1 MLDEVGDR
9 ATCRDRLE
17 IGDLEQAA
25 LYFGLVTVPVLLFLL
40 RQSLEERLGD
50 EVLDSDRPAAE
61 RTNTSVHRLRTRRSK
76 EHSRFP
82 SVPVKDETL
91 GQVWREGYFTA
102 E

>member
-50 EVLDSDRPAAE
+50 
-61 RTNTSVHRLRTRRSK
+61 
-76 EHSRFP
+76 
-82 SVPVKDETL
+82 
-91 GQVWREGYFTA
+91 
-102 E
+102 